1 MLRIQLLMADDNERK
16 KIINWLHDS
25 LPSRFHISET
35 LDHQQADIYFV
46 EVVKIFDW
54 VKIRR
59 LQKKCSTSMICPI
72 LCPKLSHTS
81 ALAIDLKLQSIL
93 VKPLQKSIFLRTAK
107 KMRTRF
113 IQKQNI
119 AFTYTDLYAQIS
131 DSDNAPFQEAFLR
144 RLLRGEIASETE
156 VIEARTFLPSK
167 AIPNVVLLLQSFSL
181 KELPDGKK
189 GASSLIKEVIREHFI
204 TLVPHVS
211 FLPYQKHL
219 LILMRIPEEYSSF
232 KQWLQGEDLMFHIIY
247 LLKEKYGIY
256 VYVGIGET
264 YQEPLLLHHSY
275 GQARKARRMPAPN
288 HVQLR
293 YFDGITKNPELL
305 KTISFIEQNCTNN
318 ITISD
323 AASFMNFSVTHFSRM
338 FKKETGKSYVDYVA
352 FIKIY
357 KSLTFLRT
365 TNHTIEQISAETGFN
380 TPNYYSST
388 FKKLVGLSPS
398 EYRAT
403 YETIFK

>member
-1 MLRIQLLMADDNERK
+1 MLRIKLLMADGNERK
-16 KIINWLHDS
+16 KIINWLHDG
-25 LPSRFHISET
+25 LPSRFHISEIADT
-35 LDHQQADIYFV
+35 QQADIYFV
-46 EVVKIFDW
+46 EVVKVFDW

-59 LQKKCSTSMICPI
+59 LQKKCTTSMICPI
-72 LCPKLSHTS
+72 LSPSLSYTS
-81 ALAIDLKLQSIL
+81 ALAIDLQLQSIL
-93 VKPLQKSIFLRTAK
+93 VKPLQKNIFLRTAK

-119 AFTYTDLYAQIS
+119 TFTYSDLFAQIS
-131 DSDNAPFQEAFLR
+131 DSENAPFQEAFLR
-144 RLLRGEIASETE
+144 RLLRGEVASEKE
-156 VIEARTFLPSK
+156 VIEARTYLPSRV
-167 AIPNVVLLLQSFSL
+167 IPNVVLLLQGFSIE
-181 KELPDGKK
+181 ELPDGK
-189 GASSLIKEVIREHFI
+189 GASSLVKECIREHFI

-232 KQWLQGEDLMFHIIY
+232 KQWSQGVDLMLHVIH

-256 VYVGIGET
+256 VYIGIGDT

-288 HVQLR
+288 HIQLR
-293 YFDGITKNPELL
+293 YFDDITKNPQLL
-305 KTISFIEQNCTNN
+305 KTIDFIVQNCSNN

-357 KSLTFLRT
+357 KSLPLLRR
-365 TNHTIEQISAETGFN
+365 TNHTMEQIAAETGFN

>member
-1 MLRIQLLMADDNERK
+1 MRIKLLMADENERN
-16 KIINWLHDS
+16 KIINWLHDG
-25 LPSRFHISET
+25 LPSRFYISEIV
-35 LDHQQADIYFV
+35 DNQQADIYFV

-59 LQKKCSTSMICPI
+59 LQKKFSTSIICPI
-72 LCPKLSHTS
+72 LSSSLSYSS
-81 ALAIDLKLQSIL
+81 ALAIDLQLQSIL
-93 VKPLQKSIFLRTAK
+93 VKPLQKRIFLRTAK

-113 IQKQNI
+113 IQKQNMT
-119 AFTYTDLYAQIS
+119 FTYSDLFAQIS
-131 DSDNAPFQEAFLR
+131 DRENAPFQEAFLR
-144 RLLRGEIASETE
+144 RILRGEVVSEKE
-156 VIEARTFLPSK
+156 VIEARTYLPSRV
-167 AIPNVVLLLQSFSL
+167 IPNVVLLLQGFSI
-181 KELPDGKK
+181 ERLPDGK
-189 GASSLIKEVIREHFI
+189 GASSLVKECIREHFI
-204 TLVPHVS
+204 TLVPYVS

-232 KQWLQGEDLMFHIIY
+232 KQWSQGEDLMLQVIH
-247 LLKEKYGIY
+247 LLKEKYGIH
-256 VYVGIGET
+256 VYIGIGDT

-288 HVQLR
+288 HIQLR
-293 YFDGITKNPELL
+293 YFDDITKNPLLL
-305 KTISFIEQNCTNN
+305 KTIEFIVQNCSNN

-323 AASFMNFSVTHFSRM
+323 AASFMNFSVTHFSRL

-357 KSLTFLRT
+357 KSLPLLRR
-365 TNHTIEQISAETGFN
+365 TNHTMEQIAAETGFN

-403 YETIFK
+403 YEIIFK